1 MSPILRRVRRMGLL
15 HFERS
20 RSLRFVPRLFLITF
34 LATLAG
40 CGENFDKDIET
51 VRAATT
57 LTDGSNDQLAQ
68 DLAGARGKVEWIGS
82 RFEKY
87 EDNEY
92 IVGVTARIERY
103 TRAGAKRLVE
113 LQFINN
119 RQTRQVAFEQ
129 LLIDGRPQ
137 DLIGGA
143 INLLLLQLE

>member
-1 MSPILRRVRRMGLL
+1 MGL
-15 HFERS
+15 FRFQRS
-20 RSLRFVPRLFLITF
+20 HDLRFIPRVIVIIA
-34 LATLAG
+34 LAVLAA

-51 VRAATT
+51 VRAARTFGDDT
-57 LTDGSNDQLAQ
+57 NDELAREI
-68 DLAGARGKVEWIGS
+68 ASARGKVEWSGS

-87 EDNEY
+87 ADNEY
-92 IVGVTARIERY
+92 IVGVTAHIERY

-119 RQTRQVAFEQ
+119 RQTNQVAFEQ

-143 INLLLLQLE
+143 LNLLLLQLE

>member
-1 MSPILRRVRRMGLL
+1 MGLL

-20 RSLRFVPRLFLITF
+20 RRLRFAQHLILIAF
-34 LATLAG
+34 LAALAG

-51 VRAATT
+51 VRAART
-57 LTDGSNDQLAQ
+57 LTDDSNDDLAQ
-68 DLAGARGKVEWIGS
+68 ELAGARGKVEWIGS
-82 RFEKY
+82 RFDKY
-87 EDNEY
+87 KDNEY

-119 RQTRQVAFEQ
+119 RQTHEVAFEQ

-143 INLLLLQLE
+143 LNLLLLQLE

>member
-1 MSPILRRVRRMGLL
+1 MGLL

-20 RSLRFVPRLFLITF
+20 RSLRLAPRLALIVF
-34 LATLAG
+34 LAALTG

-51 VRAATT
+51 VRGART
-57 LTDGSNDQLAQ
+57 LTGDSNDQLAQ
-68 DLAGARGKVEWIGS
+68 ELAGARGKVEWIGS
-82 RFEKY
+82 RFGKY

-113 LQFINN
+113 LQFIYN
-119 RQTRQVAFEQ
+119 RQTHQVAFEQ
-129 LLIDGRPQ
+129 FLIDGRPQ

-143 INLLLLQLE
+143 LNLLLLQLE

>member
-1 MSPILRRVRRMGLL
+1 MSPILRRARRMGLL

-20 RSLRFVPRLFLITF
+20 RSLSFAQRLILIAF
-34 LATLAG
+34 LAALAG

-51 VRAATT
+51 VRAAAT
-57 LTDGSNDQLAQ
+57 LTDDSNDQLAQ
-68 DLAGARGKVEWIGS
+68 ELAGARGKVEWIGS
-82 RFEKY
+82 RFAKY

-143 INLLLLQLE
+143 VNLLLLQLE

>member
-1 MSPILRRVRRMGLL
+1 MGLL
-15 HFERS
+15 HFEGS
-20 RSLRFVPRLFLITF
+20 RCLQFAPRLILIVF
-34 LATLAG
+34 LAVLAG

-51 VRAATT
+51 VRAAST
-57 LTDGSNDQLAQ
+57 LTDDSNDQLAQ
-68 DLAGARGKVEWIGS
+68 ELAGARGKVEWIGS
-82 RFEKY
+82 RFAKY

-119 RQTRQVAFEQ
+119 RQTQQVAFEQ

-143 INLLLLQLE
+143 VNLLLLQLE

>member
-1 MSPILRRVRRMGLL
+1 MGLL

-20 RSLRFVPRLFLITF
+20 RCLRFATLLMLIVF
-34 LATLAG
+34 LAALAG

-51 VRAATT
+51 VRAAIT
-57 LTDGSNDQLAQ
+57 LTDDSNDQLAQ

-92 IVGVTARIERY
+92 IVGVTARIERT

>member
-1 MSPILRRVRRMGLL
+1 MRLI
-15 HFERS
+15 
-20 RSLRFVPRLFLITF
+20 PRLIVIIAVAALV
-34 LATLAG
+34 A
-40 CGENFDKDIET
+40 CGENFDKDIEA
-51 VRAATT
+51 VRADRT
-57 LTDGSNDQLAQ
+57 LETYTNDELAREI
-68 DLAGARGKVEWIGS
+68 AGAHGKVEWNGS

-87 EDNEY
+87 ADNEY

-143 INLLLLQLE
+143 LNLLLLQLE

>member
-1 MSPILRRVRRMGLL
+1 MGPLRIAW
-15 HFERS
+15 S
-20 RSLRFVPRLFLITF
+20 SSLRSTPRLILILF
-34 LATLAG
+34 LAVLAA

-51 VRAATT
+51 VRGART
-57 LTDGSNDQLAQ
+57 LTGDSNDQLAQ
-68 DLAGARGKVEWIGS
+68 ELAGARGKVEWIGS
-82 RFEKY
+82 RFGKY

-113 LQFINN
+113 LQFIYN
-119 RQTRQVAFEQ
+119 RQTHQVAFEQ

-143 INLLLLQLE
+143 LNLLLLQLE

>member
-1 MSPILRRVRRMGLL
+1 MGPILRRARRMGLL
-15 HFERS
+15 HFKRS
-20 RSLRFVPRLFLITF
+20 RNLSFAPRLILIVF
-34 LATLAG
+34 LAALAG

-57 LTDGSNDQLAQ
+57 LTDDSNEQLAQ

-82 RFEKY
+82 RFAKY

-119 RQTRQVAFEQ
+119 RQTQQVAFEQ

-137 DLIGGA
+137 DLLGGA
-143 INLLLLQLE
+143 LNLLLLQLE

>member
-1 MSPILRRVRRMGLL
+1 MGLL

-20 RSLRFVPRLFLITF
+20 RSLRLAPRLALIVF
-34 LATLAG
+34 LAALTG

-51 VRAATT
+51 VRGART
-57 LTDGSNDQLAQ
+57 LTGDSNDQLAQ
-68 DLAGARGKVEWIGS
+68 ELAGARGKVEWIGS
-82 RFEKY
+82 RFDKY
-87 EDNEY
+87 KDNEY

-119 RQTRQVAFEQ
+119 RQTQQVAFEQ

-143 INLLLLQLE
+143 VNLLLLQLE

>member
-1 MSPILRRVRRMGLL
+1 MGL
-15 HFERS
+15 FRFQRS
-20 RSLRFVPRLFLITF
+20 CSLRFVPRLVLIVF
-34 LATLAG
+34 LAALAA
-40 CGENFDKDIET
+40 CGENFDQDIEA
-51 VRAATT
+51 VRAART
-57 LTDGSNDQLAQ
+57 LESDTNDELARE
-68 DLAGARGKVEWIGS
+68 LAGARGKVEWIGS

-129 LLIDGRPQ
+129 LVIDGRPQ

-143 INLLLLQLE
+143 LNLLLLQLE